1 MLSDKERG
9 RTMKQFNGQGIREE
23 RGVVLIVALLVLAVL
38 SVLGLAFLTTARTE
52 DTIAANYRNHTAA
65 FYAAEAGTESGIAT
79 LKALLRGN
87 PTPTDAQL
95 AGLVAPALTD
105 PNYAFNAFRVQR
117 VRTVLPYSYRTTLS
131 GGAYTGL
138 FAWTTDYVVTASVTG
153 PRGSQARLSQK
164 VQHVGIPLFQFG
176 IFRGRGIPLQLF
188 PGTLMTFNGRIHA
201 NSNIHLGTIAGLQL
215 ESYVTATGNIY
226 RHSVADP
233 SYRGPGVVQIKDA
246 GGNLQTLNFDHEY
259 DYNFATLWAENDWK
273 NAALS
278 TFGGRVQD
286 STMGVQEIVPPI
298 PDALYDPNDAP
309 ASSHL
314 MVEKGSAAD
323 SPDLEAAKMYYKA
336 GLIIEN
342 EKAYDQAGNEVK
354 INTCKDTNGKQAVRK
369 EKFYDADNKTD
380 MEVTQIDVGALTA
393 CGVMPKNGILYATA
407 KEGSPNKGEGIRLVN
422 GAQLPGPTA
431 ENPQGGLTVVS
442 ENPVYVMGNYN
453 TKDKNGNPRTVSTP
467 LTDLVPAAVLGDAIT
482 VLSNNWDKNK
492 SDTKGKDP
500 ISARPAADT
509 EVNAAV
515 ASGQSLR
522 FLEDWRV
529 TAGLKTLTY
538 NGSDVG
544 LWNLKYALPNT
555 CCPNYA
561 PPIRK
566 YGYDTLFD
574 TSQPPGTPMGAIVTR
589 GQWSQL

>member
-1 MLSDKERG
+1 M
-9 RTMKQFNGQGIREE
+9 TQFIGQGIREQ
-23 RGVVLIVALLVLAVL
+23 RGVVLIVAMLVLAVL

-65 FYAAEAGTESGIAT
+65 FYAAEAGTESGVAS

-87 PTPTDAQL
+87 PTPTDVQL

-105 PNYAFNAFRVQR
+105 PSYTFDAFQVQR
-117 VRTVLPYSYRTTLS
+117 VRTVPPYAYRTTLS
-131 GGAYTGL
+131 GGAYSGL

-153 PRGSQARLSQK
+153 PRGSRARLTQK
-164 VQHVGIPLFQFG
+164 IQHVGIPLFQFMA
-176 IFRGRGIPLQLF
+176 FNGRGIPLQFF
-188 PGTLMTFNGRIHA
+188 PGPKMTVNGRIHA
-201 NSNIHLGTIAGLQL
+201 NSNIHLGTIEGLEF
-215 ESYVTATGNIY
+215 ESYVTAAGNIY

-246 GGNLQTLNFDHEY
+246 SGNLQTLNFDHEY
-259 DYNFATLWAENDWK
+259 DYNFANTWAESDWK
-273 NAALS
+273 AAALK
-278 TFGGRVQD
+278 TFGDRVQD
-286 STMGVQEIVPPI
+286 GAMGVQEIIPPI

-309 ASSHL
+309 TSSHV
-314 MVEKGSAAD
+314 MIEKGDAAD
-323 SPDLEAAKMYYKA
+323 SPDLKAAKMYYKA

-342 EKAYDQAGNEVK
+342 QKAYDQAGNSVD
-354 INTCKDTNGKQAVRK
+354 INKCKDAKGKQAVRK

-393 CGVMPKNGILYATA
+393 CGVMPKNGIVYATA

-431 ENPQGGLTVVS
+431 ENPDGGLTVVS
-442 ENPVYVMGNYN
+442 ENPVYVMGDYN

-467 LTDLVPAAVLGDAIT
+467 VADLVPAAVLGDAVT
-482 VLSNNWDKNK
+482 VLSNNWEKNGY
-492 SDTKGKDP
+492 DNKGKA
-500 ISARPAADT
+500 SYLARTAADT
-509 EVNAAV
+509 TINAAF
-515 ASGQSLR
+515 ASGQSMRL
-522 FLEDWRV
+522 LEDWRYI
-529 TAGLKTLTY
+529 GGQKTLTY
-538 NGSDVG
+538 NGSQVS
-544 LWNLKYALPNT
+544 LWNLKYSLPNI

-566 YGYDTLFD
+566 YAYDTHFD
-574 TSQPPGTPMGAIVTR
+574 TIQPPGTPMGTIVTR